1 MNESLALSVTDR
13 SQTGEA
19 RRAAA
24 IWGRHRGWSEEMAG
38 RIALIVTELGN
49 NLALHTSGGTLFLR
63 GLVEGAARGVEIL
76 SIDAGPGVANFSD
89 CLRDGYSTAG
99 TAGTGLGAVKR
110 ASQLFAT
117 HSQPGVGTA
126 LLSEVWAMEPASRA
140 GRFWH
145 CGALSIAMGGDP
157 VSGDSWS
164 EQHLRPEV
172 IRVMIADGLGH
183 GEFAAQASIRAVEV
197 FEKSPTLPLPDLMQ
211 RMHDALRPTRG
222 AAVSIAELD
231 LAGESV
237 SYVGVGNI
245 TGTIVTHDKSASLVS
260 MNGTVGGVIRGIKQF
275 NYPWPQGGSLV
286 MMSDGIKSHWNVKRY
301 AGLLD
306 RHPSLITGVL
316 YRDYARGTDDATVL
330 TVRPVS

>member
-1 MNESLALSVTDR
+1 MNESLALSVNDR

-24 IWGRHRGWSEEMAG
+24 LWGQDRGWSEELAG
-38 RIALIVTELGN
+38 RVALIVTELGN
-49 NLALHTSGGTLFLR
+49 NLALHTKGGTLLLR
-63 GLVEGAARGVEIL
+63 SLSEETARGVEIL
-76 SIDAGPGVANFSD
+76 SLDCGPGVANFNE

-117 HSQPGVGTA
+117 HSQPGVGTV
-126 LLSEVWAMEPASRA
+126 LISEVWAREPAFRA
-140 GRFWH
+140 GRLWRA
-145 CGALSIAMGGDP
+145 GAVNIAKAGDS
-157 VSGDSWS
+157 VSGDSWG
-164 EQHLRPEV
+164 EKHLQPEV

-183 GEFAAQASIRAVEV
+183 GEFAAQASKRAVEV
-197 FEKSPTLPLPDLMQ
+197 FRNSPALPLTDLME

-222 AAVSIAELD
+222 AAVAIAELD
-231 LAGESV
+231 LRIQSV

-245 TGTIVTHDKSASLVS
+245 AACIVTHETSTSLVS
-260 MNGTVGGVIRGIKQF
+260 MNGTVGGALRGIKPF
-275 NYPWPQGGSLV
+275 AYPWPPSGSLV
-286 MMSDGIKSHWNVKRY
+286 MMSDGIKSHLNLKRY
-301 AGLLD
+301 SGLLD
-306 RHPSLITGVL
+306 RHPALITGVL